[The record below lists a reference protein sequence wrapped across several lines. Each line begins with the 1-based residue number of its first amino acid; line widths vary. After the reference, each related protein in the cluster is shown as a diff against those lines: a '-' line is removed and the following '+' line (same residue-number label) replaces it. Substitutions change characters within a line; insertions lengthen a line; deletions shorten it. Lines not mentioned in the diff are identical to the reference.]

1 MTSTSGTNEPTPAA
15 KNLYENAHGL
25 ATSLSADEG
34 DALAVLDALLGF
46 GRADAVRGA
55 VDIGA
60 PRPEFARLAA
70 RHIAVAVARWLTE
83 GGGHRDRSVLRE
95 ARREAGRVWDEPLV
109 GDWAPTFSKSSLE
122 FWLGAA
128 RNLPALDA
136 ERAAIA
142 SDGPGARKK
151 RRVLKEI
158 LPVSDGG
165 RDGDWVFFYMAHRAV
180 PGFALAPEDE
190 RQVLRA
196 LRKASPLAG
205 LFALDLQEDRDTLA
219 AERVSWL
226 FAPGTVRVIEC
237 VQDRLAKAWE
247 QSLLSLWS
255 RNDTVPNLLPLWKA
269 ANRALGAYVA
279 AADAARRCDLL
290 RPLLRMIATIP
301 GKVIVGGGDAA
312 RARVVA
318 LPGWT
323 SIKERDEMLTS
334 VRTMT
339 DLGARMNRLRDQ
351 FVLERYGDDR
361 YEEAQLFL
369 RAYAEEFAD
378 KRAGLD
384 DLSRG
389 LSNTVG

>member
-1 MTSTSGTNEPTPAA
+1 LSTTSSNS
-15 KNLYENAHGL
+15 KSHDFYENAHGL
-25 ATSLSADEG
+25 ATSLTADEG

-60 PRPEFARLAA
+60 PRPEFSRLAA

-83 GGGHRDRSVLRE
+83 GGGHRERSVLR
-95 ARREAGRVWDEPLV
+95 ADRRESGRVWDESLI
-109 GDWAPTFSKSSLE
+109 GDWAPTFSKSSVD

-205 LFALDLQEDRDTLA
+205 LFALDLQEDRDTIA

-226 FAPGTVRVIEC
+226 FAPGTVRVLEC
-237 VQDRLAKAWE
+237 AQDRLARAWE

-255 RNDTVPNLLPLWKA
+255 RNDTVSNLLPLWKA

-279 AADAARRCDLL
+279 AADSARRCDLL
-290 RPLLRMIATIP
+290 RPLLRMLAAIP
-301 GKVIVGGGDAA
+301 AKVIVGGGDAA

-318 LPGWT
+318 LSGWT
-323 SIKERDEMLTS
+323 SIKERDEMLAS
-334 VRTMT
+334 VRAVT
-339 DLGARMNRLRDQ
+339 DLGARMNRLREQ

-369 RAYAEEFAD
+369 RAFAEEFAE
-378 KRAGLD
+378 KRARLD

>member
-1 MTSTSGTNEPTPAA
+1 MSNAQ
-15 KNLYENAHGL
+15 LYANAHGI
-25 ATSLSADEG
+25 ATHLSADEG
-34 DALAVLDALLGF
+34 DALSVLDALLGF

-55 VDIGA
+55 VDLGE
-60 PRPEFARLAA
+60 PRPEFSQLAA
-70 RHIAVAVARWLTE
+70 RHIAVAVARWMTE
-83 GGGHRDRSVLRE
+83 GGGHRERSVLRE
-95 ARREAGRVWDEPLV
+95 QRRESGRVWDQALV
-109 GDWAPTFSKSSLE
+109 GDWAPSFSKASVD

-136 ERAAIA
+136 ERSAIA

-158 LPVSDGG
+158 LPVAEGG
-165 RDGDWVFFYMAHRAV
+165 RDGDWVFYLMAHRAV

-196 LRKASPLAG
+196 LRRASPLAG
-205 LFALDLQEDRDTLA
+205 LFALDLQEESSTLA

-226 FAPGTVRVIEC
+226 FAKGTVRLLEC
-237 VQDRLAKAWE
+237 SQDRLAKAWE

-255 RNDTVPNLLPLWKA
+255 RNDTVPNLLPLWKSL
-269 ANRALGAYVA
+269 NRALASYVA

-290 RPLLRMIATIP
+290 RPLLRFLAVIP
-301 GKVIVGGGDAA
+301 ARVMLGGGDVA
-312 RARVVA
+312 RAKVIA

-323 SIKERDEMLTS
+323 SIKERDEMLST
-334 VRTMT
+334 VRSLT
-339 DLGARMNRLRDQ
+339 DLGARMNRLREE

-369 RAYAEEFAD
+369 RAFSEEFAD

-389 LSNTVG
+389 LSNAVG